1 MRAPFPELPR
11 RKLFCLRLSIGN
23 GRLVRPRDWAWS
35 LGELVYRALGPLSGV
50 RHLIV
55 EESRLLSK
63 VQKAVLGLIALAP
76 LALFLMPAALYGDHP
91 SATITGRV
99 VNGTSGAE
107 PPANLDIVLHLIG
120 SGEEVDI
127 YTAVTDSDG
136 GFRFE
141 DVRVHNDS
149 TYAVTATY
157 EDVLYSSR
165 LDPAALAE
173 PVELV
178 LYEITS
184 NLGDLR
190 VEANVLLIGGPS
202 RDKNSLSAFEVVRLV
217 NEGDR
222 TVVPD
227 LDSLGRMNFLRFP
240 LPRGATNVE
249 VSSDLPGG
257 EVLNVDTGFAL
268 TAPVIPGPHRVTY
281 SYRIPY
287 EGRELELV
295 HSFPMGAETFRLL
308 LDAETGELKDP
319 GILAAGA
326 PADLEGSTYGVWSV
340 GQQAEGSRIA
350 FKIGGL
356 PGPPFF
362 DRLGDA
368 FTDEPYLKLGIPS
381 ALGAVLAG
389 LLLYTLLFRRAGKAA
404 PANRSAEAA
413 PAVPATTELH
423 GPQATSKEKERSLM
437 EEIARLDDLF
447 QGGGMAGVDYRMRRR
462 ELKESVIETVLTS
475 RRDHETEEG
484 PGGE

>member
-1 MRAPFPELPR
+1 M
-11 RKLFCLRLSIGN
+11 
-23 GRLVRPRDWAWS
+23 
-35 LGELVYRALGPLSGV
+35 
-50 RHLIV
+50 
-55 EESRLLSK
+55 
-63 VQKAVLGLIALAP
+63 
-76 LALFLMPAALYGDHP
+76 
-91 SATITGRV
+91 
-99 VNGTSGAE
+99 
-107 PPANLDIVLHLIG
+107 
-120 SGEEVDI
+120 DI

-227 LDSLGRMNFLRFP
+227 LDRPGRMNFLRFP
-240 LPRGATNVE
+240 FPGGATNVE

-257 EVLNVDTGFAL
+257 DVLNVDTGFAL
-268 TAPVIPGPHRVTY
+268 TAPVLPGPHRVTY

-368 FTDEPYLKLGIPS
+368 FTDGPYLKLGIPS